1 MNYDYIIIGG
11 GISGLYCAKRLVDQ
25 YKNMKKILLLDE
37 RSYYGGRLITNKQ
50 PHYEIGAAR
59 FNDNHKLLIKLIEK
73 YNLTKIE
80 LSSALDFI
88 SKINNEVTYYKDAN
102 ETFQSIMTNII
113 KNSKK
118 FNKKKLITM
127 STKQFID
134 IISQTPELSKK
145 LINIFGYNSEFT
157 KMNAYD
163 SLRSF
168 EHDFISKKFYVLQ
181 NGFSELCNNIVDE
194 NKKIVDF
201 KLHHNVVNIK
211 KGDNIYEISY
221 INTKNNK
228 KGTYVGN
235 KIIIATKSEQLRQFN
250 ILKPIFPYL
259 KCLYNAALL
268 RIYAKY
274 PLNKITNKVWFYDLP
289 RITTNSFLRHII
301 PIDPTS
307 GLIMISYTDG
317 TDTNVFMEDKTRQIL
332 KKDEVIKKMIHDELK
347 ILFPN
352 YNIPQ
357 PKYFKTHLW
366 NVGAHHWK
374 PKCDS
379 KQIYNKIKN
388 PLKNIYIVGE
398 AFSQKQAW
406 VEGGLETI
414 EHIIKKL

>member
-88 SKINNEVTYYKDAN
+88 SKINNDVTYYKDAN

-118 FNKKKLITM
+118 FTKKKLITM

-168 EHDFISKKFYVLQ
+168 ENDFISKKFYVLQ

-194 NKKIVDF
+194 NKKLLI
-201 KLHHNVVNIK
+201 LN
-211 KGDNIYEISY
+211 Y
-221 INTKNNK
+221 I
-228 KGTYVGN
+228 
-235 KIIIATKSEQLRQFN
+235 IM
-250 ILKPIFPYL
+250 
-259 KCLYNAALL
+259 LL
-268 RIYAKY
+268 I
-274 PLNKITNKVWFYDLP
+274 
-289 RITTNSFLRHII
+289 
-301 PIDPTS
+301 
-307 GLIMISYTDG
+307 
-317 TDTNVFMEDKTRQIL
+317 
-332 KKDEVIKKMIHDELK
+332 
-347 ILFPN
+347 
-352 YNIPQ
+352 
-357 PKYFKTHLW
+357 
-366 NVGAHHWK
+366 
-374 PKCDS
+374 
-379 KQIYNKIKN
+379 
-388 PLKNIYIVGE
+388 
-398 AFSQKQAW
+398 
-406 VEGGLETI
+406 
-414 EHIIKKL
+414 